1 MLHDEV
7 NAFRLF
13 KEAKSG
19 LQIIKYF
26 SQRHGLHLHVRTRVG
41 VLRGC
46 MFQNPFWG
54 AGYHDPL
61 SRRSLSKQPIFETI
75 STHRAFSF
83 RSTV

>member
-26 SQRHGLHLHVRTRVG
+26 SQVG

-46 MFQNPFWG
+46 MFQNPPRDFK
-54 AGYHDPL
+54 L
-61 SRRSLSKQPIFETI
+61 CQ
-75 STHRAFSF
+75 AFF
-83 RSTV
+83 QIADVYT

>member
-1 MLHDEV
+1 MLLDEV

-46 MFQNPFWG
+46 MFQNPPRDFKLCQVFFQIPDV
-54 AGYHDPL
+54 Y
-61 SRRSLSKQPIFETI
+61 T
-75 STHRAFSF
+75 
-83 RSTV
+83 